1 MARGERRSDTVGAI
15 EGVETIRAT
24 VWIGAVLPDRLET
37 PLDDG
42 VERLGSKLYYSQF
55 RKFR

>member
-1 MARGERRSDTVGAI
+1 
-15 EGVETIRAT
+15 VETIRTT
-24 VWIGAVLPDRLET
+24 VRAGAFFPDRLET